1 MFDND
6 TRSING
12 RGAVRLENDRIC
24 VFERNGVYQAR
35 IRTQANRYIWRSLR
49 TRNLIPAISAARK
62 LFHSIEF
69 RQQSGLPVGSRS
81 VNRVIDEYVAL
92 RELHQT
98 QGRTSI
104 HMLRQIKRVVKF
116 WLELTADIRA
126 ARQPIVMAVV
136 RLRVLMR
143 WPQPLKRRNA
153 RMQSAF
159 GQTRYI
165 LP

>member
-1 MFDND
+1 MPDND

-24 VFERNGVYQAR
+24 VFERNAVYQAR
-35 IRTQANRYIWRSLR
+35 IRTEANRYLWRSLK
-49 TRNLIPAISAARK
+49 TRNQFQAISAARK

-69 RQQSGLPVGSRS
+69 RQQSGLPLTNRR

-92 RELHQT
+92 RERQQT

-116 WLELTADIRA
+116 WREYIGGQSIESVGNKELSGFVEWRKSYYA
-126 ARQPIVMAVV
+126 QF
-136 RLRVLMR
+136 
-143 WPQPLKRRNA
+143 KRSR
-153 RMQSAF
+153 R
-159 GQTRYI
+159 G
-165 LP
+165 